1 MKIQMAK
8 YRVGRVSELI
18 LREVND
24 IILNDIRDP
33 RVEGITITDVDLT
46 GDLQEATIYYS
57 TLQTDTE
64 TKNETQEGLDKAT
77 GLIRKELGSRMTT
90 YHTPEIRFKRDES
103 VERGNRI
110 EELLNQIKN
119 EDN

>member
-1 MKIQMAK
+1 MARH
-8 YRVGRVSELI
+8 RVGRVAQLI

-24 IILNDIRDP
+24 ILLTDIRDP
-33 RVEGITITDVDLT
+33 RTEGITITDVDLT

-57 TLQTDTE
+57 TLNTDDE
-64 TKNETQEGLDKAT
+64 TKTETQEGLDNAT

-90 YHTPEIRFKRDES
+90 YHTPEIHFERDES
-103 VERGNRI
+103 VEHGNRI

-119 EDN
+119 DEE

>member
-1 MKIQMAK
+1 MARH
-8 YRVGRVSELI
+8 RVGRVAELI

-24 IILNDIRDP
+24 ILLSDIRDP
-33 RVEGITITDVDLT
+33 RVQGITITDVDLT

-57 TLQTDTE
+57 TLNTDDE
-64 TKNETQEGLDKAT
+64 TKKETQEGLDKAT
-77 GLIRKELGSRMTT
+77 GLIRKELGARMTT
-90 YHTPEIRFKRDES
+90 YHTPEIHFKRDES

-119 EDN
+119 EEE